1 MSYIRYPAVA
11 GMFYPAEADV
21 LRQQVQAHLAAAS
34 LRPSAQALKAL
45 VAPHAGYIYSGPV
58 AGSAYRQLDALDKNK
73 HWKVFL
79 LGPCHR
85 VPLRGASV
93 CAFDQYQTPLGSI
106 PVSPVA
112 KTLAQQ
118 LGFVPEADL
127 QEHALEVQL
136 PFLQLQLPSFELIP
150 IVIGQAA
157 PAALAAVLSPLLDE
171 DSLLVISTDLSHY
184 LTYEEA
190 RKVDAIAN
198 QAIPALDIVRMQRQG
213 DACGIVGVLSLMHLA
228 QARGWQGQLLDYR
241 NSGDT
246 AGPRDRVVGYGAYAF
261 TAAAA

>member
-1 MSYIRYPAVA
+1 MSYTRYPAVA
-11 GMFYPAEADV
+11 GMFYPAEAEA
-21 LRQQVQAHLAAAS
+21 LRQQVQAHLAAAT
-34 LRPSAQALKAL
+34 LQSAKQPLKAL
-45 VAPHAGYIYSGPV
+45 IAPHAGYIYSGPV

-150 IVIGQAA
+150 IVIGQAP
-157 PAALAAVLSPLLDE
+157 PAALAAVLAPLLDE

-184 LTYEEA
+184 LSYEEA
-190 RKVDAIAN
+190 CKVDAVAN
-198 QAIPALDIVRMQRQG
+198 QAIPALDMVRLQHQG
-213 DACGIVGVLSLMHLA
+213 SACGMVGVLTLMHLA
-228 QARGWQGQLLDYR
+228 QTSGWRGQLLDYR